1 MVRNVNLL
9 SDTTIYYLQVDL
21 RYITSKQM
29 IELIYEAQ
37 PRCFSIGAIT
47 GKGGSDINENISQG
61 INALSIDTPACSQLW
76 KVDWDCVVSLYESK
90 DDAKVST
97 RHASDQQANVE
108 VLVHQ
113 PSQSAYAS
121 VGGLDKQIEIVRDLL
136 EIPLTRP
143 ELFRYFG
150 WWLLG
155 IN

>member
-1 MVRNVNLL
+1 M
-9 SDTTIYYLQVDL
+9 STSYLTSQFTSSEVDL
-21 RYITSKQM
+21 RYITSKQV
-29 IELIYEAQ
+29 IELIYEGQ

-47 GKGGSDINENISQG
+47 GKGESDIDESILQG
-61 INALSIDTPACSQLW
+61 ISALSIDAPACPQLW
-76 KVDWDCVVSLYESK
+76 KVDWDCVISLYESK
-90 DDAKVST
+90 DNAKVST
-97 RHASDQQANVE
+97 RQANDQQANVE

-150 WWLLG
+150 WCLLG
-155 IN
+155 SS